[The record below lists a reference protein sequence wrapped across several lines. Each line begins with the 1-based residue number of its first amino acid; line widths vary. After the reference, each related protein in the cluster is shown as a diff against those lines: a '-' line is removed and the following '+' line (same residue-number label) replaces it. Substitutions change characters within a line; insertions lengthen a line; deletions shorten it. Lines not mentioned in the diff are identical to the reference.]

1 MFSLSNKPNRILKSL
16 IGMVFAFINM
26 QEVVM
31 SDFSI
36 EFILVAVLI
45 SLIVIVPFISYNPI
59 PF

>member
-1 MFSLSNKPNRILKSL
+1 
-16 IGMVFAFINM
+16 MVFAFINI
-26 QEVVM
+26 QEVVV